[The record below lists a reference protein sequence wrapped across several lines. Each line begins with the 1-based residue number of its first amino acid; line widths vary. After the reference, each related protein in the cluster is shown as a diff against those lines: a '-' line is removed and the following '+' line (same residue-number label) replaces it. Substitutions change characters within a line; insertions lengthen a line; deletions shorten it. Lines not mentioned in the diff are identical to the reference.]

1 MNHSQIKDI
10 NESNYKRKIEGI
22 FKEIDKTLREGQ
34 KTEKDDKKDINNS
47 EIEVSDKEKEFL
59 KNSIKNSQDIPED
72 LKEIDDNE
80 LEDLILFKNMFNHN
94 NYLFNNQNNL
104 SFIGS
109 SASIVLINQNNIITI
124 ELGITKCF
132 LFDKSG
138 TIINYKNDIEE
149 QNEKN
154 KKEKKEKNDDK
165 KKEEI
170 DLEETD
176 DGINKEDIN
185 NIVDYLTNLDF
196 EKYSRDME
204 IKEALM
210 VLKTK
215 MDKDQEIKEKEKQIE
230 KDKVTIIE
238 DNNKTENDLQNN
250 QQTLYDAKVINTIE
264 EPKTKEIRE
273 IKEPKEIID
282 EHLLKRQILLFFL
295 LFYTSLFLPSFLIL
309 VHLLFLLA
317 LLFLLFLLFL
327 ALQ

>member
-1 MNHSQIKDI
+1 MEENNNQENNENIESKVENKEEKENI
-10 NESNYKRKIEGI
+10 NAIE
-22 FKEIDKTLREGQ
+22 E
-34 KTEKDDKKDINNS
+34 DKK
-47 EIEVSDKEKEFL
+47 
-59 KNSIKNSQDIPED
+59 
-72 LKEIDDNE
+72 
-80 LEDLILFKNMFNHN
+80 
-94 NYLFNNQNNL
+94 
-104 SFIGS
+104 
-109 SASIVLINQNNIITI
+109 
-124 ELGITKCF
+124 
-132 LFDKSG
+132 
-138 TIINYKNDIEE
+138 EE
-149 QNEKN
+149 
-154 KKEKKEKNDDK
+154 NDDK

-204 IKEALM
+204 IREALM

-282 EHLLKRQILLFFL
+282 EQELKKKEEIEKYKIAEKIAKSDALKDVHSVKSVQKLLMRENIDNQVPLKITVIKENPLASCDDYAPNKLPFL
-295 LFYTSLFLPSFLIL
+295 RSLPL
-309 VHLLFLLA
+309 V
-317 LLFLLFLLFL
+317 
-327 ALQ
+327 

>member
-1 MNHSQIKDI
+1 MEENNNQENNENIENKVENKEEKENI
-10 NESNYKRKIEGI
+10 NAIE
-22 FKEIDKTLREGQ
+22 E
-34 KTEKDDKKDINNS
+34 DKK
-47 EIEVSDKEKEFL
+47 
-59 KNSIKNSQDIPED
+59 
-72 LKEIDDNE
+72 
-80 LEDLILFKNMFNHN
+80 
-94 NYLFNNQNNL
+94 
-104 SFIGS
+104 
-109 SASIVLINQNNIITI
+109 
-124 ELGITKCF
+124 
-132 LFDKSG
+132 
-138 TIINYKNDIEE
+138 EE
-149 QNEKN
+149 
-154 KKEKKEKNDDK
+154 NDDK

-170 DLEETD
+170 DLEEID

-204 IKEALM
+204 IREALM

-282 EHLLKRQILLFFL
+282 EQELKKKEEIEKYKIAEKIAKSDALKDVHSVKSVQKLLMRENIDNQVPLKITVIKENPLASCDDYAPNKLPFL
-295 LFYTSLFLPSFLIL
+295 RSLPL
-309 VHLLFLLA
+309 V
-317 LLFLLFLLFL
+317 
-327 ALQ
+327 

>member
-1 MNHSQIKDI
+1 MEENNNQENNENIENKVENKEEKENI
-10 NESNYKRKIEGI
+10 NAIE
-22 FKEIDKTLREGQ
+22 E
-34 KTEKDDKKDINNS
+34 DKK
-47 EIEVSDKEKEFL
+47 
-59 KNSIKNSQDIPED
+59 
-72 LKEIDDNE
+72 
-80 LEDLILFKNMFNHN
+80 
-94 NYLFNNQNNL
+94 
-104 SFIGS
+104 
-109 SASIVLINQNNIITI
+109 
-124 ELGITKCF
+124 
-132 LFDKSG
+132 
-138 TIINYKNDIEE
+138 EE
-149 QNEKN
+149 
-154 KKEKKEKNDDK
+154 NDDK

-204 IKEALM
+204 IREALM

-215 MDKDQEIKEKEKQIE
+215 MDKDQEIKVKEKQIE

-282 EHLLKRQILLFFL
+282 EQELKKKEEIEKYKIAEKIAKSDALKDVHSVKSVQKLLMRENIDNQVPLKITVIKENPLASCDDYAPNKLPFL
-295 LFYTSLFLPSFLIL
+295 RSLPL
-309 VHLLFLLA
+309 V
-317 LLFLLFLLFL
+317 
-327 ALQ
+327 

>member
-1 MNHSQIKDI
+1 MEENNNQENNENIENKVENKEEKENI
-10 NESNYKRKIEGI
+10 NAIE
-22 FKEIDKTLREGQ
+22 E
-34 KTEKDDKKDINNS
+34 DKK
-47 EIEVSDKEKEFL
+47 
-59 KNSIKNSQDIPED
+59 
-72 LKEIDDNE
+72 
-80 LEDLILFKNMFNHN
+80 
-94 NYLFNNQNNL
+94 
-104 SFIGS
+104 
-109 SASIVLINQNNIITI
+109 
-124 ELGITKCF
+124 
-132 LFDKSG
+132 
-138 TIINYKNDIEE
+138 EE
-149 QNEKN
+149 
-154 KKEKKEKNDDK
+154 NDDK
-165 KKEEI
+165 KIEEI

-204 IKEALM
+204 IREALM

-282 EHLLKRQILLFFL
+282 EQELKKKEEIEKYKIAEKIAKSDALKDVHSVKSVQKLLMRENIDNQVPLKITVIKENPLASCDDYAPNKLPFL
-295 LFYTSLFLPSFLIL
+295 RSLPL
-309 VHLLFLLA
+309 V
-317 LLFLLFLLFL
+317 
-327 ALQ
+327 

>member
-1 MNHSQIKDI
+1 MEENNNQEN
-10 NESNYKRKIEGI
+10 NENIENKVEN
-22 FKEIDKTLREGQ
+22 KE
-34 KTEKDDKKDINNS
+34 
-47 EIEVSDKEKEFL
+47 DKE
-59 KNSIKNSQDIPED
+59 N
-72 LKEIDDNE
+72 
-80 LEDLILFKNMFNHN
+80 
-94 NYLFNNQNNL
+94 
-104 SFIGS
+104 
-109 SASIVLINQNNIITI
+109 INA
-124 ELGITKCF
+124 
-132 LFDKSG
+132 
-138 TIINYKNDIEE
+138 IEE
-149 QNEKN
+149 N
-154 KKEKKEKNDDK
+154 KKEENDDK

-204 IKEALM
+204 IREALM

-282 EHLLKRQILLFFL
+282 EQELKKKEEIEKYKIAEKIAKSDALKDVHSVKSVQKLLMRENIDNQVPLKITVIKENPLASCDDYAPNKLPFL
-295 LFYTSLFLPSFLIL
+295 RSLPL
-309 VHLLFLLA
+309 V
-317 LLFLLFLLFL
+317 
-327 ALQ
+327 

>member
-1 MNHSQIKDI
+1 MEENNNQENIENKVENKEEKENI
-10 NESNYKRKIEGI
+10 NAIE
-22 FKEIDKTLREGQ
+22 E
-34 KTEKDDKKDINNS
+34 DKK
-47 EIEVSDKEKEFL
+47 
-59 KNSIKNSQDIPED
+59 
-72 LKEIDDNE
+72 
-80 LEDLILFKNMFNHN
+80 
-94 NYLFNNQNNL
+94 
-104 SFIGS
+104 
-109 SASIVLINQNNIITI
+109 
-124 ELGITKCF
+124 
-132 LFDKSG
+132 
-138 TIINYKNDIEE
+138 EE
-149 QNEKN
+149 
-154 KKEKKEKNDDK
+154 NDDK

-204 IKEALM
+204 IREALM

-282 EHLLKRQILLFFL
+282 EQELKKKEEIEKYKIAEKIAKSDALKDVHSVKSVQKLLMRENIDNQVPLKITVIKENPLASCDDYAPNKLPFL
-295 LFYTSLFLPSFLIL
+295 RSLPL
-309 VHLLFLLA
+309 V
-317 LLFLLFLLFL
+317 
-327 ALQ
+327 

>member
-1 MNHSQIKDI
+1 MEENNNQENNENIENKVENKEEKENI
-10 NESNYKRKIEGI
+10 NAIE
-22 FKEIDKTLREGQ
+22 E
-34 KTEKDDKKDINNS
+34 DKK
-47 EIEVSDKEKEFL
+47 
-59 KNSIKNSQDIPED
+59 
-72 LKEIDDNE
+72 
-80 LEDLILFKNMFNHN
+80 
-94 NYLFNNQNNL
+94 
-104 SFIGS
+104 
-109 SASIVLINQNNIITI
+109 
-124 ELGITKCF
+124 
-132 LFDKSG
+132 
-138 TIINYKNDIEE
+138 EE
-149 QNEKN
+149 
-154 KKEKKEKNDDK
+154 NDDK

-204 IKEALM
+204 IREALM

-238 DNNKTENDLQNN
+238 DFNKTENDLQNN

-282 EHLLKRQILLFFL
+282 EQELKKKEEIEKYKIAEKIAKSDALKDVHSVKSVQKLLMRENIDNQVPLKITVIKENPLASCDDYAPNKLPFL
-295 LFYTSLFLPSFLIL
+295 RSLPL
-309 VHLLFLLA
+309 V
-317 LLFLLFLLFL
+317 
-327 ALQ
+327 

>member
-1 MNHSQIKDI
+1 MEENNNQENNENIKNKVENKEEKENI
-10 NESNYKRKIEGI
+10 NAIE
-22 FKEIDKTLREGQ
+22 E
-34 KTEKDDKKDINNS
+34 DKK
-47 EIEVSDKEKEFL
+47 
-59 KNSIKNSQDIPED
+59 
-72 LKEIDDNE
+72 
-80 LEDLILFKNMFNHN
+80 
-94 NYLFNNQNNL
+94 
-104 SFIGS
+104 
-109 SASIVLINQNNIITI
+109 
-124 ELGITKCF
+124 
-132 LFDKSG
+132 
-138 TIINYKNDIEE
+138 EE
-149 QNEKN
+149 
-154 KKEKKEKNDDK
+154 NDDK

-204 IKEALM
+204 IREALM

-230 KDKVTIIE
+230 KDKVTTIE

-282 EHLLKRQILLFFL
+282 EQELKKKEEIEKYKIAEKIAKSDALKDVHSVKSVQKLLMRENIDNQVPLKITVIKENPLASCDDYAPNKLPFL
-295 LFYTSLFLPSFLIL
+295 RSLPL
-309 VHLLFLLA
+309 V
-317 LLFLLFLLFL
+317 
-327 ALQ
+327 

>member
-1 MNHSQIKDI
+1 MEENNNQENIENKEENKEEKENIKV
-10 NESNYKRKIEGI
+10 IE
-22 FKEIDKTLREGQ
+22 E
-34 KTEKDDKKDINNS
+34 DKK
-47 EIEVSDKEKEFL
+47 
-59 KNSIKNSQDIPED
+59 
-72 LKEIDDNE
+72 
-80 LEDLILFKNMFNHN
+80 
-94 NYLFNNQNNL
+94 
-104 SFIGS
+104 
-109 SASIVLINQNNIITI
+109 
-124 ELGITKCF
+124 
-132 LFDKSG
+132 
-138 TIINYKNDIEE
+138 EE
-149 QNEKN
+149 
-154 KKEKKEKNDDK
+154 NDDK

-204 IKEALM
+204 IREALM

-282 EHLLKRQILLFFL
+282 EQELKKKEEIEKYKIAEKIAKSDALKDVHSVKSVQKLLMRENIDNQVPLKITVIKENPLASCDDYAPNKLPFL
-295 LFYTSLFLPSFLIL
+295 RSLPL
-309 VHLLFLLA
+309 V
-317 LLFLLFLLFL
+317 
-327 ALQ
+327 